1 MRAGEALWADL
12 KICERCRLEIGFA
25 KAAGFISHFLPS
37 MFAPADYLNLDQ
49 TEHRTIFD
57 NSAQVWDV
65 LKQIGS
71 YLQFRLKPAIHGRV
85 IGRPFISDHVYIG
98 GGTVIENGVTI
109 KGPAWIGNNCEIRSG
124 CYIRE
129 NVIIGDDVVLGNSC
143 EFKNCIVFNDAQI
156 PHFNYVGD
164 SVLGY
169 QVHLGAGVILSN
181 VRLDRKQIDVRG
193 ESDLVPTGLRK
204 FGAII
209 GDRSEIGCNA
219 VINPGSVIG
228 RNSFIYP
235 LTNFGGVLPENSI
248 LKTRQEFVRMPR
260 M

>member
-1 MRAGEALWADL
+1 
-12 KICERCRLEIGFA
+12 
-25 KAAGFISHFLPS
+25 
-37 MFAPADYLNLDQ
+37 MFAPSEFLNLDQ

-57 NSAQVWDV
+57 NSAQVWDA

-71 YLQFRLKPAIHGRV
+71 YLQFRLKPAILAR
-85 IGRPFISDHVYIG
+85 IMGRPFISEHVYVG
-98 GGTVIENGVTI
+98 PGTVIENGATI

-143 EFKNCIVFNDAQI
+143 EFKNSIVFNDAQV
-156 PHFNYVGD
+156 PHFSYVGD

-169 QVHLGAGVILSN
+169 RVHLGAGVILSN
-181 VRLDRKQIDVRG
+181 VRLDRMEISVKQETNFI
-193 ESDLVPTGLRK
+193 PTGLRK

-219 VINPGSVIG
+219 VISPGSIIG
-228 RNSFIYP
+228 RNSLIYP
-235 LTNFGGVLPENSI
+235 LTHFGGVLPENSI
-248 LKTRQEFVRMPR
+248 LKMGQNFERTQRI
-260 M
+260 

>member
-1 MRAGEALWADL
+1 
-12 KICERCRLEIGFA
+12 
-25 KAAGFISHFLPS
+25 

-85 IGRPFISDHVYIG
+85 LGRPFISDHVYIG
-98 GGTVIENGVTI
+98 DGTVIENGVTI

-129 NVIIGDDVVLGNSC
+129 NVIVGDDVVLGNSC

-156 PHFNYVGD
+156 PHFSYVGD

-181 VRLDRKQIDVRG
+181 IRLDQKQISVRR
-193 ESDLVPTGLRK
+193 ESDLIPTGLRK

-209 GDRSEIGCNA
+209 GDRAEIGCNA
-219 VINPGSVIG
+219 VINPGSIIG
-228 RNSFIYP
+228 RNSLIYP
-235 LTNFGGVLPENSI
+235 LTNFGGFLPANSI
-248 LKTRQEFVRMPR
+248 LKMRQELVSVQRIGGGR
-260 M
+260 EAG

>member
-1 MRAGEALWADL
+1 
-12 KICERCRLEIGFA
+12 
-25 KAAGFISHFLPS
+25 

-85 IGRPFISDHVYIG
+85 MGRPFISDHVYISS
-98 GGTVIENGVTI
+98 GTVIENGATI

-143 EFKNCIVFNDAQI
+143 EFKNCIIFNDAQI
-156 PHFNYVGD
+156 PHFSYVGD

-181 VRLDRKQIDVRG
+181 VRLDRKQISVRG
-193 ESDLVPTGLRK
+193 ESDLIPTGLRK

-209 GDRSEIGCNA
+209 GDRTEIGCNA
-219 VINPGSVIG
+219 VINPGSIIG
-228 RNSFIYP
+228 RSSLIYP
-235 LTNFGGVLPENSI
+235 LTHFGGVLPENSVV
-248 LKTRQEFVRMPR
+248 KMRQELVRMQR
-260 M
+260 T